1 MARVRSRHNN
11 LLNYFLFDSRELSP
25 GYVRECEKFLKMIRL
40 KHNKIL
46 DKRSLN
52 ELDYLMHKAEL
63 SRKQQ
68 ASSIKPKPQANE
80 ELEGLK
86 RYVKNTNNPI

>member
-1 MARVRSRHNN
+1 MKKIRSKHNN
-11 LLNYFLFDSRELSP
+11 LLNYFLFDIRELSP

-63 SRKQQ
+63 SRKLQAASGKQQ
-68 ASSIKPKPQANE
+68 ASSGKRLKKDTIIK
-80 ELEGLK
+80 
-86 RYVKNTNNPI
+86 

>member
-63 SRKQQ
+63 SRKLQ

-86 RYVKNTNNPI
+86 RYVKNTKNPI

>member
-1 MARVRSRHNN
+1 
-11 LLNYFLFDSRELSP
+11 
-25 GYVRECEKFLKMIRL
+25 MIRL

-63 SRKQQ
+63 SRKLQ
-68 ASSIKPKPQANE
+68 AASGKLRKE
-80 ELEGLK
+80 K
-86 RYVKNTNNPI
+86 RWPE